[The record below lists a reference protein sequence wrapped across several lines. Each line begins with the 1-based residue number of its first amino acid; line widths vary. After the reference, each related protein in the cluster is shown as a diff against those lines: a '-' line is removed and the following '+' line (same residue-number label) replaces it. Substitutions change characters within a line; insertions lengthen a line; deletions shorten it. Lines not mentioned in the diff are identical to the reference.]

1 MSIQIKL
8 LNKNAKLPTRG
19 TEKSIGLDLYATED
33 FIIGELGRDLISTGI
48 AIQLPPNTY
57 AQIAPRSSLALNH
70 GLQTGAGIIDE
81 DYRGEIKVLLFNLS
95 KNIYYGKKGDKIAQL
110 IIHDIKYYPIQEVQ
124 LLNKTERGIK
134 GFGSTGK

>member
-1 MSIQIKL
+1 MTLLIKR
-8 LNKNAKLPTRG
+8 LNDKAILPIRG
-19 TEKSIGLDLYATED
+19 TEKSIGYDLYATED
-33 FIIGELGRDLISTGI
+33 FIIGELGRDLIPTGI

-57 AQIAPRSSLALNH
+57 GQIAPRSSLALNH

-95 KNIYYGKKGDKIAQL
+95 KDVYYGKKGDKIAQL
-110 IIHDIKYYPIQEVQ
+110 IIHDITYYPTQEVQ
-124 LLNKTERGIK
+124 SINETKRGIK